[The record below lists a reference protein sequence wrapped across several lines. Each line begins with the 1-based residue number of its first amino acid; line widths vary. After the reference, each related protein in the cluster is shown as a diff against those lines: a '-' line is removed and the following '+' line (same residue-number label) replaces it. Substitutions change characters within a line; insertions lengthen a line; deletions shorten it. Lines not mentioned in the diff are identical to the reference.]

1 MPNDQVVDE
10 FIDADLVEVS
20 PRGRHKILDADLL
33 AILKQVTPETGVV
46 LKKAFGSVSKKDR
59 PTVSATIRKHWGEVR
74 SDEVRIDFSP
84 KGFAQVRVRA

>member
-33 AILKQVTPETGVV
+33 ATLKKVTPETGVV
-46 LKKAFGSVSKKDR
+46 LKRAFGSVSKKDR
-59 PTVSATIRKHWGEVR
+59 PTVSATIRKHWAEVR

-84 KGFAQVRVRA
+84 AGFAQVRVRA

>member
-1 MPNDQVVDE
+1 MSDLMDE
-10 FIDADLVEVS
+10 FIPADQVEVS

-33 AILKQVTPETGVV
+33 ATLKKVTPDQGVV
-46 LKKAFGSVSKKDR
+46 LKKAFGSVTKKDR